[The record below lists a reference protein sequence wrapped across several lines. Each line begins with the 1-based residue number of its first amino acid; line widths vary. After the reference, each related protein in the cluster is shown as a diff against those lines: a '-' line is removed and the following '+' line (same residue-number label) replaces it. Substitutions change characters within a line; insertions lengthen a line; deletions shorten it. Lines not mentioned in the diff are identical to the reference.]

1 MPLVGG
7 ARVRVLALEV
17 FVVVLPLSRF
27 LFGLRLDPKEAP
39 NCLNREFIR
48 TTSSVSDPVQ
58 EDVAVAGK
66 VVDEDRAVEWR
77 DGGQSAVR
85 QWMRVPQSS
94 PSRRV
99 LLGFQCW
106 TGGRRGQWRVESQ
119 GRSLA
124 FSWAVL
130 SGLVDLVVGLS
141 RGESNSRRLEEDGE
155 RLRCLYSTGFN
166 RTDRPRKRRRSS
178 TRSAYSS
185 TEYKLQN
192 VLHCSPTWYP
202 FHSPILDPS

>member
-1 MPLVGG
+1 MGRLVVEEVWLRGVGPMPLVGG

-77 DGGQSAVR
+77 DGGQNTVR
-85 QWMRVPQSS
+85 
-94 PSRRV
+94 
-99 LLGFQCW
+99 
-106 TGGRRGQWRVESQ
+106 
-119 GRSLA
+119 
-124 FSWAVL
+124 
-130 SGLVDLVVGLS
+130 
-141 RGESNSRRLEEDGE
+141 
-155 RLRCLYSTGFN
+155 
-166 RTDRPRKRRRSS
+166 
-178 TRSAYSS
+178 
-185 TEYKLQN
+185 
-192 VLHCSPTWYP
+192 
-202 FHSPILDPS
+202 

>member
-77 DGGQSAVR
+77 DAGQNTVR
-85 QWMRVPQSS
+85 
-94 PSRRV
+94 
-99 LLGFQCW
+99 
-106 TGGRRGQWRVESQ
+106 
-119 GRSLA
+119 
-124 FSWAVL
+124 
-130 SGLVDLVVGLS
+130 
-141 RGESNSRRLEEDGE
+141 
-155 RLRCLYSTGFN
+155 
-166 RTDRPRKRRRSS
+166 
-178 TRSAYSS
+178 
-185 TEYKLQN
+185 
-192 VLHCSPTWYP
+192 
-202 FHSPILDPS
+202 